1 MEIIKKEAL
10 QFISII
16 KYKNNGNDGKNILL
30 IVQKDVYRMPIS
42 HLIEYTCNNNSM
54 ITELENKFSEA
65 FKCKISA
72 NNILDYTAM
81 IETDKKVINFVT
93 IYNSLIKRDEL
104 FDRNVSK
111 LNLFFQLFRHL
122 VNITLEAYYNDG
134 PTKLGC
140 YYDLIQKL
148 HEKFK
153 TNSLFME
160 TLQTAQFPFLTETA
174 LHYLT
179 KSDSLKF
186 LFVNTT
192 WNMSVELAELN
203 STFFESNSATFR
215 VQKA

>member
-30 IVQKDVYRMPIS
+30 IVQKDGYRMPIS
-42 HLIEYTCNNNSM
+42 HLIEYTCNSM
-54 ITELENKFSEA
+54 NTELENKFSEA
-65 FKCKISA
+65 FECKISA
-72 NNILDYTAM
+72 NDILDYTAM

-104 FDRNVSK
+104 FDINVSK
-111 LNLFFQLFRHL
+111 LNLFFQQFRNL
-122 VNITLEAYYNDG
+122 VNITPEAYLDG
-134 PTKLGC
+134 VTKLDC
-140 YYDLIQKL
+140 YYDLI
-148 HEKFK
+148 KFK

-179 KSDSLKF
+179 KSDVKVHKV
-186 LFVNTT
+186 FVC
-192 WNMSVELAELN
+192 
-203 STFFESNSATFR
+203 
-215 VQKA
+215 